1 MLIDFLPPT
10 GPLMKAVLAADA
22 DGLMQFA
29 FPLERLPVRT
39 QRRLQTDPAELN
51 QRLPYRNCVQ
61 RDTQGRFH
69 VHLGLY
75 HYFLFWSAYYACS
88 EARGLVSLT
97 NDRRRHGRQGS
108 PYGLGPGRPQWMD
121 GLLGR
126 SQKIHPYRELLLS
139 HLEYFLPR
147 GPASIGRG
155 NSREVGARG
164 TGGWSRPSEP
174 FYRSGN
180 VTQGE
185 MLVSIMIEFGFQELK
200 SPCAPKILRDHRTAS
215 ARMAALVV
223 SLSARDMGILRDCNS
238 SIRVTIHLTMTSS
251 TLSLC

>member
-1 MLIDFLPPT
+1 ML
-10 GPLMKAVLAADA
+10 
-22 DGLMQFA
+22 
-29 FPLERLPVRT
+29 RSVRF
-39 QRRLQTDPAELN
+39 
-51 QRLPYRNCVQ
+51 
-61 RDTQGRFH
+61 GF
-69 VHLGLY
+69 
-75 HYFLFWSAYYACS
+75 
-88 EARGLVSLT
+88 LT

-108 PYGLGPGRPQWMD
+108 PCGSGSGRPQWMD

-126 SQKIHPYRELLLS
+126 SQNTSVSRTPPVTSRI
-139 HLEYFLPR
+139 LPSPR
-147 GPASIGRG
+147 SASIGRG

-185 MLVSIMIEFGFQELK
+185 MLVSIMIQFWLPGVEEPLR
-200 SPCAPKILRDHRTAS
+200 SEILRDHRTAS

-238 SIRVTIHLTMTSS
+238 SIRITIHLTMTSS